1 MDVVR
6 RTGDELLVAG
16 ATREAIARLAMQAEL
31 LVLGLS
37 DEADSLEDVFLD
49 LTTTTVPEVLA

>member
-1 MDVVR
+1 
-6 RTGDELLVAG
+6 
-16 ATREAIARLAMQAEL
+16 
-31 LVLGLS
+31 VLGLS

>member
-1 MDVVR
+1 
-6 RTGDELLVAG
+6 
-16 ATREAIARLAMQAEL
+16 MQAGL

-49 LTTTTVPEVLA
+49 LTTTTVAEVLA